1 MLNNFKAYINT
12 KIHLSRNDTI
22 LLTVSG
28 GADSVVMLDLFAQ
41 SGFKCGIAHCNFHL
55 RGNDSD
61 KDEALVKK
69 LAEKYR
75 FPYFKIDFDTKN
87 YANRRGIS
95 VEMAARELRYEW
107 FEKIRKENNYD
118 YIATAHHADDVVE
131 TFFLNLLRGTGIRGL
146 SGIKAVSG
154 KIIRPLLF
162 TGRDEIIDYI
172 KSHHLSHR
180 EDATNNDTK
189 FKRNK
194 LRKDII
200 PQFGDINQAYK
211 ANILKTIA
219 FLEDTNSVL
228 QAKIKEISNHIVQ
241 KQNHKTLFDIE
252 KILDLDKPSFYL
264 FELLYPYGYNAA
276 QVDDIV
282 QALNGSSGKI
292 FYSADYQIVKDR
304 NFLILAPIDKNTG
317 SQTVYL
323 TENIKKIKL
332 GENQLL
338 KISFFKNST
347 DFKLPKDNKIA
358 VLDKNKLKFPL
369 IIRKWQRGDYFYPLG
384 MKQKKKLSD
393 FFIDMKLS
401 YFDKQQVHVLL
412 SGDDIVWIIAYRI
425 DNRYKLTAETENI
438 MQISTDFL

>member
-1 MLNNFKAYINT
+1 MYQNFKTYLKT
-12 KIHLSRNDTI
+12 KIALADSAK
-22 LLTVSG
+22 LLLAVSG
-28 GADSVVMLDLFAQ
+28 GADSVVMLDLFAKSDYQ
-41 SGFKCGIAHCNFHL
+41 CGVAHCNFHL
-55 RGNDSD
+55 RDEDSD

-75 FPYFKIDFDTKN
+75 FPYFKIDFDTYS
-87 YANRRGIS
+87 YAEQKGIS
-95 VEMAARELRYEW
+95 IEMAARELRYDW

-118 YIATAHHADDVVE
+118 YIATAHHSDDVIE
-131 TFFLNLLRGTGIRGL
+131 TFFLNLTRGTGIRGL

-154 KIIRPLLF
+154 KLIRPLLF
-162 TGRDEIIDYI
+162 TNRDEILDYI
-172 KSHHLSHR
+172 KSHHLAYR
-180 EDATNNDTK
+180 EDATNNDVK

-200 PQFGDINQAYK
+200 PQFADINPAYK

-219 FLEDTNSVL
+219 FLENTNNIL
-228 QAKIKEISNHIVQ
+228 QDKIKEISKNIVQ
-241 KQNHKTLFDIE
+241 KQNRKTLFDIE
-252 KILDLDKPSFYL
+252 KILELDNPSFYL

-292 FYSADYQIVKDR
+292 FYSTDYQVIKDR
-304 NFLILAPIDKNTG
+304 DFLILTPIDKNTDTK
-317 SQTVYL
+317 TVYL
-323 TENIKKIKL
+323 TENTEKIKL
-332 GENQLL
+332 SENQLL
-338 KISFFKNST
+338 KISYFQNSA
-347 DFKLPKDNKIA
+347 DFKLPKDNTIA
-358 VLDKNKLKFPL
+358 VLDKDKLKFPL
-369 IIRKWQRGDYFYPLG
+369 IIRKWQKGDYFYPLG

-401 YFDKQQVHVLL
+401 NYDKQQVHVLL

-425 DNRYKLTAETENI
+425 DNRYKLSAETENI